1 MASLSI
7 NIKHIRETKYD
18 LNEKRGISNKSN
30 SLNRKKVNP
39 LMNESDVLIH
49 FIGNSIST
57 LRGIVNMHYIQNI
70 DWTNLFSKI
79 K

>member
-1 MASLSI
+1 
-7 NIKHIRETKYD
+7 
-18 LNEKRGISNKSN
+18 
-30 SLNRKKVNP
+30 
-39 LMNESDVLIH
+39 MNESDVLIH

>member
-7 NIKHIRETKYD
+7 NIKHITETKYD
-18 LNEKRGISNKSN
+18 LNQKRGISNKSN

-39 LMNESDVLIH
+39 LMNEFDVLIH

-57 LRGIVNMHYIQNI
+57 VRGIVNMHYIQNI

>member
-7 NIKHIRETKYD
+7 NIKQIRETKYD
-18 LNEKRGISNKSN
+18 LNQKRGISNKSN

>member
-18 LNEKRGISNKSN
+18 LNQKRGISNKSN

-39 LMNESDVLIH
+39 LMNEFDVLIH
-49 FIGNSIST
+49 FIGNYIST
-57 LRGIVNMHYIQNI
+57 VRGIVNMHYIQNI

>member
-18 LNEKRGISNKSN
+18 LNQKREISNKSN

>member
-18 LNEKRGISNKSN
+18 LNQKRGISNKSN

>member
-18 LNEKRGISNKSN
+18 LNQKRGISNKSN

-39 LMNESDVLIH
+39 LMNEFDVLIH

-57 LRGIVNMHYIQNI
+57 VRGIVNMHYIQNI